1 MARRYNRDKYGRFA
15 PKGSGATARGGRLKT
30 ASGKKRA
37 TQTMKAQSQQRSGT
51 LTPGKKKPS
60 VSAAP
65 ASNVRA
71 TGRLNRPPVSNAVK
85 GTAGRLGPK
94 NAIKAGPK
102 SPRTKMSKAIDNVIA
117 KGKDLRGAKDKLQD
131 LKKQADALRGKM
143 NKADKSRAQKAF
155 DKPSVTDKRSRDF
168 LGKLTKEGRKQ
179 DPDTGGK
186 KKRRGRKR

>member
-30 ASGKKRA
+30 ASGKKRT

-60 VSAAP
+60 VFAAP

-85 GTAGRLGPK
+85 GTAGRFGPK

-102 SPRTKMSKAIDNVIA
+102 SPKTKIDRAIKDIKSSNNDLGNKLKDARKRVDA
-117 KGKDLRGAKDKLQD
+117 FKGK
-131 LKKQADALRGKM
+131 M
-143 NKADKSRAQKAF
+143 IKADKSRAQKAF

-186 KKRRGRKR
+186 KKRRRRR